1 MRLGKRLD
9 QSFAGVLVTMNTFLK
24 GARTDASASGSKAPA
39 SRPLLARYG
48 VAAGAV
54 MLAVAVRAAFSP
66 LWGPTLLPFVFFYP
80 AIVFAAWYGRF
91 RPALLSIVLSALAAD
106 WFFMEP
112 LYSLALRHPGEVMAL
127 VSFVAV
133 GLCITSAIE
142 AMHRAKE
149 HALAELDERKRAEA
163 SLRRNE
169 ENFRTLADHAS
180 MLIWVNSPTGCEYVN
195 RPYLDFLGLTFEQVQ
210 GMQWSEY
217 VHPEDREAYIGGYLQ
232 ALEKRQV
239 FEGQCRIRRASGEYR
254 HLKSVGV
261 PRFDSAGAFLGYFGC
276 SVDITDR
283 QQAEQEVVRLN
294 RELQSKLDELQTIL
308 NIVPVG
314 VDIAHDPECRRI
326 THNLYISELLG
337 SCAWE
342 NASLSAPVDEG
353 AARYAVYQDGKELAP
368 EEMPMRLACAGVD
381 VRNFECD
388 LVREGRPP
396 IRLICFA
403 RPLRDAE
410 GRIRGSVGASL
421 DITARKQAEDELRL
435 AEGRIRS
442 VVDTVVDGIITI
454 MENGAVE
461 TFNPAAERLF
471 GYKAEEVAGQNVKM
485 LMPEPY
491 RHEHDNYIANYMRT
505 GEAKIIGAG
514 REVVGRRKDG
524 SAFPMELAVS
534 EFPLGGRRYFTGIVR
549 DITERKRA
557 EELLRES
564 EERFRNM
571 ADNAPV
577 MVWISGADKLCAF
590 FNKPWLDFTGRAME
604 DELGNGW
611 TEGVHPE
618 DYDRCLEIYVTS
630 FEARGPFKMEYRLR
644 RYDGEH
650 RWVLDHGVPQFSPCG
665 DFLGYIG
672 SCIDI
677 TERKQTE
684 EALKEA
690 DRRKDEFLAML
701 AHELRNP
708 LAPILNAAHAIKLV
722 GLADVNQQWACDVIE
737 RQTQH
742 LTRLVDDLLD
752 VSRITQGKVTLAREQ
767 LELSTIIH
775 RAIETSRPLIEARR
789 HHLTIALPP
798 GPVRLE
804 GDQTRL
810 VQVVG
815 NLLNNAAKY
824 TDEGGHIRLEAAQE
838 DGAAV
843 IRVRDDGMGMPAE
856 LLPHVF
862 DLFTQA
868 DRSLDRSQ
876 GGLGIGLTLVRRLVE
891 MHGGKVEARSQGA
904 GRGSEFVVRLL
915 ALAPANA
922 PDAELSSDGLARP
935 VTHALRV
942 LIVEDNIDSAEM
954 MAFVLKLSGHE
965 VQMAHNGPEA
975 LHAARAFEPHV
986 VLCDIGLPGMNG
998 YEVAARL
1005 REQPASRR
1013 ALLIAL
1019 TGYGEE
1025 EARLRAKEAGFDY
1038 HLVKPVKPDA
1048 LDALLASLWTDQ

>member
-1 MRLGKRLD
+1 
-9 QSFAGVLVTMNTFLK
+9 MNASLK
-24 GARTDASASGSKAPA
+24 GSCTDASTPGSKLSAG
-39 SRPLLARYG
+39 SQLLARYG
-48 VAAGAV
+48 VAAGGV
-54 MLAVAVRAAFSP
+54 VLAVAVRAAFTP
-66 LWGPTLLPFVFFYP
+66 LWWRTFLPFVFFYP
-80 AIVFAAWYGRF
+80 AIVLAVYYGHF
-91 RPALLSIVLSALAAD
+91 GTALPSIVLCALAED

-112 LYSLALRHPGEVMAL
+112 RYNLLLRHPSEMVAL

-133 GLCITSAIE
+133 SLCIASAIE
-142 AMHRAKE
+142 EMRRAK
-149 HALAELDERKRAEA
+149 ARAVAELDERKRAEEE
-163 SLRRNE
+163 LRQSE
-169 ENFRTLADHAS
+169 ESFRSD
-180 MLIWVNSPTGCEYVN
+180 
-195 RPYLDFLGLTFEQVQ
+195 
-210 GMQWSEY
+210 
-217 VHPEDREAYIGGYLQ
+217 
-232 ALEKRQV
+232 
-239 FEGQCRIRRASGEYR
+239 
-254 HLKSVGV
+254 
-261 PRFDSAGAFLGYFGC
+261 
-276 SVDITDR
+276 
-283 QQAEQEVVRLN
+283 
-294 RELQSKLDELQTIL
+294 
-308 NIVPVG
+308 
-314 VDIAHDPECRRI
+314 
-326 THNLYISELLG
+326 LLG
-337 SCAWE
+337 ARAWE
-342 NASLSAPVDEG
+342 NALLSAPMDERT
-353 AARYAVYQDGKELAP
+353 ASYAVYQDGKGLSH
-368 EEMPMRLACAGVD
+368 EEMPTQPACAGVD

-388 LVREGRPP
+388 LAQEGQPP
-396 IRLICFA
+396 ISLICLA

-410 GRIRGSVGASL
+410 GRILGSAGDSL
-421 DITARKQAEDELRL
+421 NITDRKQAEDELRL

-454 MENGAVE
+454 TENGAVE

-471 GYKAEEVAGQNVKM
+471 GYKAEEVIGQNVKL

-505 GEAKIIGAG
+505 GEAKIIGIG

-549 DITERKRA
+549 DITERKRS

-564 EERFRNM
+564 EERFRNL

-577 MVWISGADKLCAF
+577 MVWISGIDKLCTF

-611 TEGVHPE
+611 AEGVHPE

-630 FEARGPFKMEYRLR
+630 FEAREPFKMEYRLR
-644 RYDGEH
+644 RYDGEY
-650 RWVLDHGVPQFSPCG
+650 RWVLDHGIPQFSPNG

-677 TERKQTE
+677 TERKQVE
-684 EALKEA
+684 DALKKA

-708 LAPILNAAHAIKLV
+708 LAPILNAAQALKLV
-722 GLADVNQQWACDVIE
+722 GLADANQQWACDVIE

-742 LTRLVDDLLD
+742 LSRLVDDLLD
-752 VSRITQGKVTLAREQ
+752 VSRITQGKVALAREP

-775 RAIETSRPLIEARR
+775 RAVETSRPLIEARR

-804 GDQTRL
+804 GDLTRL
-810 VQVVG
+810 VQVIG
-815 NLLNNAAKY
+815 NLVNNAAKY

-843 IRVRDDGMGMPAE
+843 IRVRDDGMGIPGE

-876 GGLGIGLTLVRRLVE
+876 GGLGIGLTLVRQLVE
-891 MHGGKVEARSQGA
+891 MHGGKVEAKSAGA
-904 GRGSEFVVRLL
+904 CRGSEFVVRLPT
-915 ALAPANA
+915 LAPVTA
-922 PDAELSSDGLARP
+922 PAESSLDGPARP
-935 VTHALRV
+935 APCALRV
-942 LIVEDNIDSAEM
+942 LVVEDNIDSAEM
-954 MAFVLKLSGHE
+954 MAFVLRFGGHE
-965 VQMAHNGPEA
+965 TQMAHNGPDA
-975 LHAARAFEPHV
+975 LDAARAFKPQV

-998 YEVAARL
+998 YDVAARL
-1005 REQPASRR
+1005 REQPAFNQT
-1013 ALLIAL
+1013 LLIAL

-1025 EARLRAKEAGFDY
+1025 EAHLRAKEAGFDH

-1048 LDALLASLWTDQ
+1048 LDSLLASLWADH

>member
-1 MRLGKRLD
+1 MRPGKRLD
-9 QSFAGVLVTMNTFLK
+9 QARAGVLVTMNASLK
-24 GARTDASASGSKAPA
+24 GARTDASDPGSKAPA
-39 SRPLLARYG
+39 GRRLLARYG

-54 MLAVAVRAAFSP
+54 VLAVAGRAAFTP
-66 LWGPTLLPFVFFYP
+66 LWGPAFLPFVFFYP

-91 RPALLSIVLSALAAD
+91 GPALLSIVLSALAAD
-106 WFFMEP
+106 WFFMETQ
-112 LYSLALRHPGEVMAL
+112 YSLALRHPSEVVAL
-127 VSFVAV
+127 VSFVAAGFYV
-133 GLCITSAIE
+133 ASAIE

-149 HALAELDERKRAEA
+149 RALAELDERKRAEE
-163 SLRRNE
+163 SLRQNE
-169 ENFRTLADHAS
+169 ESFRTLADHAS
-180 MLIWVNSPTGCEYVN
+180 MLIWVNSPTGCEYVS
-195 RPYLDFLGLTFEQVQ
+195 RPYLDFMGLTFEQVQ
-210 GMQWSEY
+210 GMKWSEY
-217 VHPEDREAYIGGYLQ
+217 VHPEDREVYIGGYLQ
-232 ALEKRQV
+232 ALEKQRV
-239 FEGQCRIRRASGEYR
+239 FEGQFRFRRASGEYR

-261 PRFDSAGAFLGYFGC
+261 PRFDAAGAFLGYVGC

-294 RELQSKLDELQTIL
+294 QELQSKLDELQTVL

-314 VDIAHDPECRRI
+314 VSIAHDPECRRV
-326 THNLYISELLG
+326 THNPYISDLF
-337 SCAWE
+337 CARAWE
-342 NASLSAPVDEG
+342 NASLSAPMSERT
-353 AARYAVYQDGKELAP
+353 ASYAVYQDGKELSP
-368 EEMPMRLACAGVD
+368 EEMPMKLACAGVD

-388 LVREGRPP
+388 LVREGQPP

-410 GRIRGSVGASL
+410 GHIRGSVGASL
-421 DITARKQAEDELRL
+421 DITARKQAEDELRP

-454 MENGAVE
+454 TENGVVE

-471 GYKAEEVAGQNVKM
+471 GYKAEEVVGQNVKL

-491 RHEHDNYIANYMRT
+491 RHEHNNYIANFMRT
-505 GEAKIIGAG
+505 GEAKIIGIG

-534 EFPLGGRRYFTGIVR
+534 EFPLGGCRYFTGIVR
-549 DITERKRA
+549 DITERKCA

-577 MVWISGADKLCAF
+577 MIWISGTDKLCAF

-611 TEGVHPE
+611 AEGVHPE
-618 DYDRCLEIYVTS
+618 DYDRCLEIYGMS
-630 FEARGPFKMEYRLR
+630 FEAREPFKMEYRLR

-650 RWVLDHGVPQFSPCG
+650 RWVLDHGIPQFSPNG

-677 TERKQTE
+677 TERKQME

-708 LAPILNAAHAIKLV
+708 LAPILNAAHALKLV
-722 GLADVNQQWACDVIE
+722 GLADANQQWACDVIE

-752 VSRITQGKVTLAREQ
+752 VSRITQGKVTLAREP
-767 LELSTIIH
+767 LDLSTIIH
-775 RAIETSRPLIEARR
+775 RAVETSRPLIEARR
-789 HHLTIALPP
+789 HRLTIALPP

-804 GDQTRL
+804 GDQARL

-876 GGLGIGLTLVRRLVE
+876 GGLGIGLTLVRQLVE
-891 MHGGKVEARSQGA
+891 MHGGKVEAKSEGA
-904 GRGSEFVVRLL
+904 GYGSEFVVRLL
-915 ALAPANA
+915 ALAPATA
-922 PDAELSSDGLARP
+922 PAAESSSDGRARP
-935 VTHALRV
+935 APYALRV
-942 LIVEDNIDSAEM
+942 LIVEDNLDSAEM

-965 VQMAHNGPEA
+965 VQMAHDGPEA
-975 LHAARAFEPHV
+975 LDAARAFVPQV

-1005 REQPASRR
+1005 REQPAFKQT
-1013 ALLIAL
+1013 LLIAL

-1025 EARLRAKEAGFDY
+1025 ESSLRAKEAGFDY
-1038 HLVKPVKPDA
+1038 HLVKPVKPDG
-1048 LDALLASLWTDQ
+1048 LDSLLASL